1 MSEKKVQVEID
12 GASYTLVTDESEEQ
26 VKDIAAY
33 VSSKIAEVKSNK
45 LSYDRELVLASVNIA
60 NDLYHVGNRYKNLK
74 EDSSEAMENYP
85 GLVEN
90 YKKAVAHNDQL
101 IEKVEELSD
110 EIKVLKNENE
120 SLNKKIKVNEES
132 EKTIEKL
139 RKEVERLQKEAVSL
153 KAENDQLKGSI

>member
-26 VKDIAAY
+26 IRDIADY

-74 EDSSEAMENYP
+74 ENSSEAMKNYP

-90 YKKAVAHNDQL
+90 YQKAVAHNDEL
-101 IEKVEELSD
+101 IGDLEKLTKKVENLES
-110 EIKVLKNENE
+110 ENE

-139 RKEVERLQKEAVSL
+139 RKEIERLQKEAVNL

>member
-26 VKDIAAY
+26 IKDIADY

-85 GLVEN
+85 SLVEN
-90 YKKAVAHNDQL
+90 YNDIKLSINAFGDTYKQL
-101 IEKVEELSD
+101 YEMKDRD
-110 EIKVLKNENE
+110 EIIKFLDKNR
-120 SLNKKIKVNEES
+120 LIKGDIDV
-132 EKTIEKL
+132 
-139 RKEVERLQKEAVSL
+139 R
-153 KAENDQLKGSI
+153 

>member
-85 GLVEN
+85 SLVEN
-90 YKKAVAHNDQL
+90 YKKAVAHNDEL
-101 IEKVEELSD
+101 IEKINELLD

>member
-26 VKDIAAY
+26 IRDIADY

-90 YKKAVAHNDQL
+90 YKKAVAHNDEL
-101 IEKVEELSD
+101 IEKVNELLD

>member
-26 VKDIAAY
+26 IKDIAAY

-85 GLVEN
+85 SLVEN
-90 YKKAVAHNDQL
+90 YKKAVAHNDEL
-101 IEKVEELSD
+101 IEKVNELLD

-153 KAENDQLKGSI
+153 KSENDQLKGSI